1 MRRPSAGTMHSS
13 PRLRSLL
20 EMAAVRVLQ
29 GLLRPVPLRA
39 ASVLG
44 AGLGA
49 FLFHGL
55 RLERRTTLESLAIAF
70 GDRLSPAERAR
81 LAARCYRH
89 FGSLIAEFLCLS
101 RLPLDDLASFAVL
114 ENPQA
119 LDAAL
124 AQGKGALVVSGHL
137 GNWELLSAGLA
148 AHRQPYAAYVGRQH
162 NARADDYINAMRKRL
177 GVGTIPKEAAMRGM
191 LRVLKGGGT
200 LGIAADQHFSR
211 NRHFVRFFG
220 RPVSAAPGPASLIQH
235 TGVPALFGEAVKV
248 GRFRYV
254 LRLAPLPVPPPSG
267 NDELDLLRITQAFFD
282 LLEQAVRRHPE
293 QYFWMHRRWR
303 TPPRESDLSETN
315 RAFLRGDAP
324 AGTATAAP
332 PRCAP

>member
-1 MRRPSAGTMHSS
+1 
-13 PRLRSLL
+13 
-20 EMAAVRVLQ
+20 MAAIRLLQ

-39 ASVLG
+39 ASWLG
-44 AGLGA
+44 AGLGW

-70 GDRLSPAERAR
+70 GDRLDPAARWR

-89 FGSLIAEFLCLS
+89 FGSLIAEFLCLP
-101 RLPLDDLASFAVL
+101 RVPRDDLSPYVVL
-114 ENPQA
+114 DNPEL

-137 GNWELLSAGLA
+137 GNWELLSMGLA

-162 NARADDYINAMRKRL
+162 NARADDYINAMRERM
-177 GVGTIPKEAAMRGM
+177 GVGTISKQAAMRGM
-191 LRVLKGGGT
+191 LRALKAGGT

-235 TGVPALFGEAVKV
+235 TGVPALFGEAYKV
-248 GRFRYV
+248 GRFRYRV
-254 LRLAPLPVPPPSG
+254 RLTPLPVPPPSG

-282 LLEQAVRRHPE
+282 LLEGAVRRHPE

-303 TPPRESDLSETN
+303 APPRAADLSETN
-315 RAFLRGDAP
+315 RAFLRGEPPPGA
-324 AGTATAAP
+324 AGAAAAP
-332 PRCAP
+332 RRSVP